1 MSELES
7 SEVEDAVKSNVESK
21 QTKEESI
28 NIPAKTVSIF
38 DQNDICS
45 CKYLFYISHLEIIS
59 KNTLKKGA
67 QLLFSLLRTTP

>member
-1 MSELES
+1 MRLKLSKMSELES

-38 DQNDICS
+38 D
-45 CKYLFYISHLEIIS
+45 
-59 KNTLKKGA
+59 
-67 QLLFSLLRTTP
+67 